1 MENNQSSMTSLVCL
15 FGRAY
20 HSLYDNPKIFDD
32 FLARNLLTDE
42 EFTQISGYL
51 AGGIKFFDPENADAF
66 LSPQAA
72 LKWVV
77 QTQIAP
83 LLLTRARYC
92 EDKLTNEL
100 ALGIEQYVI
109 LGAGMD
115 TFAFRNPELLESISV
130 FEVDYPATQQNKLD
144 RIKVAKWRIPNNLH
158 FVPIDFTASKLI
170 DRLKLTTFDY
180 SKRTYL
186 SWLGVTQYLSQEN
199 MLQILK
205 EIISIIPK
213 GSSIVFDYA
222 NDKSHSSEQS
232 RKISAMAQAAGEPMK
247 SCYGFEELESALK
260 QIGWSIYEHL
270 TPQELEEK
278 YFQDRED
285 YYHAAENTNLIH
297 AFVK

>member
-1 MENNQSSMTSLVCL
+1 MENNRSSLTALVCL

-51 AGGIKFFDPENADAF
+51 AGGMKFFNPGQAENF
-66 LSPQAA
+66 VEPQAA
-72 LKWVV
+72 LRWVV

-92 EDKLTNEL
+92 EDKLKIEL
-100 ALGIEQYVI
+100 ASGIEQYVV

-115 TFAFRNPELLESISV
+115 TFAFRHPEILESVRV
-130 FEVDYPATQQNKLD
+130 FEVDHPATQQAKIN
-144 RIKVAKWRIPNNLH
+144 RINTAKWDIPANLN
-158 FVPIDFTASKLI
+158 FVPVDFTEEGLAGG
-170 DRLKLTTFDY
+170 LKKAGFDCL
-180 SKRTYL
+180 KRTYL
-186 SWLGVTQYLSQEN
+186 SWLGVTQYLSKGN

-205 EIISIIPK
+205 ETISIIPK
-213 GSSIVFDYA
+213 GSSIVFDYT

-247 SCYGFEELESALK
+247 ACYGFEELESALK
-260 QIGWSIYEHL
+260 QIGWQVREHL
-270 TPQELEEK
+270 ASMDLETK
-278 YFQDRED
+278 YFLDRED
-285 YYHAAENTNLIH
+285 YYHAAENTNMIL
-297 AFVK
+297 AVV